1 MKTSTAGRL
10 SLSRRQCIVA
20 ATTVLAVGLNR
31 TLATA
36 QDGGSVF
43 AFSRSGRFTPM
54 VLGPVLLGGF
64 VVPKAT
70 EAEIEA
76 TLEQRARDVGF
87 GVPLTYGTNRQNPV
101 YLRQALDVLSGYPV
115 AFVGATIDVEGWQ
128 AEADAVSALRQEAE
142 AAFLSDALEL
152 TSVELASVRHAR
164 QQDDEIYAALE
175 QQLGMAPTRF
185 YDSHDDSPR
194 LYQVASTV
202 VKCFG
207 SLYGQRPVGGAKR
220 DMVDAV
226 LGFFGVDEQPTSW
239 HTDRL
244 QIDNVVVNL

>member
-1 MKTSTAGRL
+1 MSFVWSFLKFPLAGFFGRSLKGFQSQVRIEDGTDQPLTSTRAG
-10 SLSRRQCIVA
+10 Q
-20 ATTVLAVGLNR
+20 TF
-31 TLATA
+31 TLGKGDTA
-36 QDGGSVF
+36 EVDG
-43 AFSRSGRFTPM
+43 A
-54 VLGPVLLGGF
+54 PVLTIDDKRVTFKNAG
-64 VVPKAT
+64 T
-70 EAEIEA
+70 AETTGE
-76 TLEQRARDVGF
+76 T
-87 GVPLTYGTNRQNPV
+87 
-101 YLRQALDVLSGYPV
+101 
-115 AFVGATIDVEGWQ
+115 ATIDVEGWQ
-128 AEADAVSALRQEAE
+128 AEADAVPALRQEAE

-185 YDSHDDSPR
+185 YDSHDDSTR

-226 LGFFGVDEQPTSW
+226 LGFFGVDEQPASW